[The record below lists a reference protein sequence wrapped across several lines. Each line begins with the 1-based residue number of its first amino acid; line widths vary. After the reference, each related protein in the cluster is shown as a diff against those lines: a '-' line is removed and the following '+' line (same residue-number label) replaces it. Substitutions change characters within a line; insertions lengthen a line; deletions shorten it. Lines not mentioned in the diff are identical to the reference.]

1 MFRTTLTKLFTISL
15 LSGINLFSHSL
26 ARAETVLERIESR
39 GLLRVGISANEIPFS
54 YRDNNQEL
62 RGICLDLINLI
73 KKEIKNTLNRQ
84 IITIHF
90 YNSNLNNRFQL
101 VGDGIVDLECGAN
114 SIREIEEYEVSF
126 SEPFFVTGIQ
136 FLVVRDKANQL
147 INDTAIEDV
156 RIGVLS
162 NTTTEEYVRQR
173 FPQAQINLFT
183 GINGSALGVRAVE
196 NDRIDAFADDGILL
210 LGAATSLNM
219 SLNRDFILL
228 PQTPVTCEKYGLIL
242 PKNDPDWKE
251 LVDRVIIS
259 NEEREIVGDWFAVAN
274 RFINNRGDCTIN

>member
-1 MFRTTLTKLFTISL
+1 MFRTTLTQLLTISL
-15 LSGINLFSHSL
+15 FSIINLASNSPL
-26 ARAETVLERIESR
+26 KAETILERIESK
-39 GLLRVGISANEIPFS
+39 GLLRVGINANEIPFS
-54 YRDNNQEL
+54 YRDNSRQL

-73 KKEIKNTLNRQ
+73 QEEIKSTLDRQ

-90 YNSNLNNRFQL
+90 FNSNLTNRFQL

-114 SIREIEEYEVSF
+114 SIREIEDYEVSF

-162 NTTTEEYVRQR
+162 NTTTEQYVRQR
-173 FPQAQINLFT
+173 FLQAQINLFT

-228 PQTPVTCEKYGLIL
+228 PQTPVTCEKYGLVL

-251 LVDRVIIS
+251 LVDRVITA
-259 NEEREIVGDWFAVAN
+259 NQEKEIVSDWFVLAN
-274 RFINNRGDCTIN
+274 RFINNRADCIIE